1 MVNFIAQSTT
11 PTDVNSAGAHY
22 NSPAWACAIRLMEQQ
37 LFKELVMP
45 QQETWK
51 SSAVLMKGMSWW
63 WKLQQLLEVE
73 TFSSSNSS
81 TMGTCRVCKAT
92 GGPIAKHKS
101 GGVFGANPLCV
112 ACKLRSTQSPVKGGP
127 CLVCQT
133 QVAAGW
139 HKPRAHGSMVC
150 TWCYPRRPRGYS
162 ASEIQ
167 DNKATSSPEVLTRR
181 EAWEEA
187 QVHANLLA
195 VSDAG
200 YRAPID
206 STPKV
211 PSAGATQ
218 GDRVHS
224 CTAAQAAACKVAVV
238 NHLATMYS
246 ESQDIPE
253 GPDAPPTYIQT
264 HIIATETDQR
274 TIAQEA
280 RQSDPAAA
288 GLLPGQG
295 TSKAGDTGKKSAA
308 SVAEER
314 ISEAPCHSL
323 IDGSDHPNQP
333 EDQEENGLG
342 VGHVDIP
349 TAKRSRKRSSVD
361 VYQKGSQRPR
371 RKSAVHEDPGLGPLQ
386 TPGLAGVPKP
396 RQYKDINSVTS
407 KLQVA
412 DGSPRESQEVNPA
425 VRGEAQK
432 SASADEDEE
441 GATGLLTLRNQDWQQ
456 QQAQSHWA
464 DQQLE
469 AQDNHDADQL
479 NQQKQLFQAQLDVQN
494 ELLRESQQDAADK
507 GKRLAQ
513 ETAMLQASRLERES
527 YLDLAI
533 QQQEQIFALEQEAV
547 ERQQQAAQLQ
557 KQQQEEHQQQQVAA
571 ALKFKAQLSERKRKR
586 RVSIAKSR
594 KSRENLRTLLA
605 NERASAVRQQDMLE
619 RLAAAEVKLVKGQMS
634 DVKSRMNRH
643 LCKLQ
648 SKLKKNRMTPKQAL
662 EWDVKHLEA
671 VLADANWAG
680 L

>member
-1 MVNFIAQSTT
+1 MHAHWALEDGECRAFGYTCAAVWANGTAIVQGACNATT
-11 PTDVNSAGAHY
+11 GDLEIVSGAYEGH
-22 NSPAWACAIRLMEQQ
+22 
-37 LFKELVMP
+37 ELVVRADNVID
-45 QQETWK
+45 TFR
-51 SSAVLMKGMSWW
+51 
-63 WKLQQLLEVE
+63 KLQQLLEVE

-206 STPKV
+206 STPK
-211 PSAGATQ
+211 
-218 GDRVHS
+218 
-224 CTAAQAAACKVAVV
+224 AC
-238 NHLATMYS
+238 Y
-246 ESQDIPE
+246 
-253 GPDAPPTYIQT
+253 
-264 HIIATETDQR
+264 
-274 TIAQEA
+274 
-280 RQSDPAAA
+280 
-288 GLLPGQG
+288 
-295 TSKAGDTGKKSAA
+295 
-308 SVAEER
+308 
-314 ISEAPCHSL
+314 
-323 IDGSDHPNQP
+323 
-333 EDQEENGLG
+333 QEENGLG

>member
-1 MVNFIAQSTT
+1 MHAHWALEDGECRAFGYTCAAVWANGTAIVQGACNATT
-11 PTDVNSAGAHY
+11 GDLEIVSGAYEGH
-22 NSPAWACAIRLMEQQ
+22 
-37 LFKELVMP
+37 ELVVRADNVID
-45 QQETWK
+45 TFR
-51 SSAVLMKGMSWW
+51 
-63 WKLQQLLEVE
+63 KLQQLLEVE

-206 STPKV
+206 STPKACYQV
-211 PSAGATQ
+211 REPAKPETQ
-218 GDRVHS
+218 ARS
-224 CTAAQAAACKVAVV
+224 QQ
-238 NHLATMYS
+238 HLW
-246 ESQDIPE
+246 Q
-253 GPDAPPTYIQT
+253 
-264 HIIATETDQR
+264 
-274 TIAQEA
+274 
-280 RQSDPAAA
+280 
-288 GLLPGQG
+288 
-295 TSKAGDTGKKSAA
+295 KSASA
-308 SVAEER
+308 RHHVTVSSMDLIIPTSLR
-314 ISEAPCHSL
+314 IRRKMVSELGML
-323 IDGSDHPNQP
+323 IYQLQRGAA
-333 EDQEENGLG
+333 NGLQWMCIRRA
-342 VGHVDIP
+342 VNGH
-349 TAKRSRKRSSVD
+349 AASLQFMRSV
-361 VYQKGSQRPR
+361 PPL
-371 RKSAVHEDPGLGPLQ
+371 EDPGLGPLQ